1 MSVAYGQY
9 YPIVATNTA
18 AAAACPYFCTCKPT
32 IWQCSSSSSM
42 TWPLDNQP
50 HVIVRGVKMLDMT
63 GSDVNVLPNWRPTH
77 NFPDLQLIF
86 LVNTIFDGY
95 QCRELECLEK
105 LGLKIIAPRCGKDK
119 RNGCAYAPC
128 CPWSSRPTPTG
139 FPTPWPLPYP
149 PKVFTTT
156 HAGSSSGND
165 NDDDDNNYN
174 NNKAS
179 HSSSSSSAPL
189 LDTSGIIGIA
199 VAIVLLVLAILGCAA
214 SRYNLFQRCMARLHA
229 HRTVD
234 LFAVRIPRTPSAPP
248 HPFGGPGN
256 GRQPPRSSRPSTFL
270 GFHNSNANL
279 RGPWPP
285 GSAATTAPPHH
296 PPRPNDDVTGFD
308 GINTA
313 DPNQEWENVNL
324 RLDNSINR
332 LGERV
337 SVMRAALSR
346 GEQQQPPPQL
356 PHQQPGN
363 FSLESVSGSNPPSDS
378 SYHSAIDPER
388 YNNTD
393 REAVNDSMAHFVE
406 NMDERTRRL
415 SAVWSRS
422 VTDPAFPAHMAA
434 FSTSILYDTVAS
446 GPEGER
452 QMADGIRAWREM
464 DLEVRAQGGPSD
476 EFEAQREEFKRRRER
491 FKRLRRQTQ

>member
-1 MSVAYGQY
+1 
-9 YPIVATNTA
+9 
-18 AAAACPYFCTCKPT
+18 
-32 IWQCSSSSSM
+32 
-42 TWPLDNQP
+42 
-50 HVIVRGVKMLDMT
+50 
-63 GSDVNVLPNWRPTH
+63 
-77 NFPDLQLIF
+77 
-86 LVNTIFDGY
+86 
-95 QCRELECLEK
+95 
-105 LGLKIIAPRCGKDK
+105 
-119 RNGCAYAPC
+119 
-128 CPWSSRPTPTG
+128 
-139 FPTPWPLPYP
+139 
-149 PKVFTTT
+149 
-156 HAGSSSGND
+156 
-165 NDDDDNNYN
+165 
-174 NNKAS
+174 
-179 HSSSSSSAPL
+179 
-189 LDTSGIIGIA
+189 
-199 VAIVLLVLAILGCAA
+199 
-214 SRYNLFQRCMARLHA
+214 MARLHA

-285 GSAATTAPPHH
+285 GSAATTASPHH
-296 PPRPNDDVTGFD
+296 PPCPND
-308 GINTA
+308 
-313 DPNQEWENVNL
+313 
-324 RLDNSINR
+324 
-332 LGERV
+332 GERV

-356 PHQQPGN
+356 PHRQPGN